1 MIERKKYL
9 NELINSMNNG
19 FPKVITGIRR
29 CGKSYMLKNIFSRYL
44 ISNGVLQE
52 NILFIDLDN
61 DENAEL
67 RDPLYLGEHVRKY
80 SNGKEKVYVFVDEI
94 QKVFTIV
101 NPVLTD
107 GKHVL
112 ATAKDKEVISFVDV
126 VLGLSREE
134 NIDLYITGSNSKMLS
149 SDIITEFR
157 DKATNIHI
165 NPLSFE
171 EFYNYRGGYKI
182 EAFYEFLQ
190 FGGMPLCVLKK
201 TEEEKKNYLASL
213 FKTTY
218 FKDILEHNNL
228 HKSESL
234 DELCNIISELTGET
248 INAEK
253 IANTY
258 ASIKHEKIDKQT
270 VDKYIQYFEDAFV
283 IREAKRYDI
292 KGRNE
297 IGALRKY
304 YFVDSGLRNARLN
317 FSFQD
322 EGHMLETVVYNEL
335 MYEGYSVNVGVVECV
350 EQDKNRNSIRKT
362 YEIDFY
368 AKKANKL
375 YYIQVVNDILDLKT
389 KDREIKPFLKLKD
402 NVQKIIVINKP
413 ISETR
418 DENGF
423 TVIGVVDFLLK
434 FIK

>member
-67 RDPLYLGEHVRKY
+67 RDPLYLGEYVRKY

-350 EQDKNRNSIRKT
+350 EKDKNRNSIRKT

>member
-67 RDPLYLGEHVRKY
+67 RDPLYLGEYVRKY
-80 SNGKEKVYVFVDEI
+80 CNGKEKVYVFVDEI

-101 NPVLTD
+101 NTVLTD

-112 ATAKDKEVISFVDV
+112 ATANDKEVISFVDV
-126 VLGLSREE
+126 VLGLSRKE

-317 FSFQD
+317 FGFQD

-350 EQDKNRNSIRKT
+350 EKDKNRKSIRKT
-362 YEIDFY
+362 FEIDFY

-375 YYIQVVNDILDLKT
+375 YYVQVVNDILDLKT

-418 DENGF
+418 EENGF